1 MLDVAVIGAGIV
13 GLSTATYLRREGHAV
28 TLIDPLSAGGGASY
42 GNAGMIS
49 VDSTVPM
56 AMPGM
61 LKNVPRW
68 LRDPTGPLFVDP
80 KYFPK
85 AMPWLLKWAR
95 AGRMANVRVASQ
107 GLKQL
112 HESALDHYRELLGPA
127 DFNDL
132 IRVTGQIHI
141 WDSEQL
147 SVSERVAATLR
158 SEQGIEVQSLTRD
171 ELRERVPELTPT
183 VKRALLFPRNGNAV
197 NPLRLMRTLAERL
210 REDGGKLIQER
221 VQRIFPR
228 DGTFRVM
235 TNLNEYG
242 FDRVVVAAGAW
253 SKALLAPMGVSLPLE
268 TERGYHVQIGDPG
281 IEIGIPILH
290 KGRGFSTSPM
300 EMGLRFA
307 GTVEIAG
314 LDAPPNEQRGQALL
328 SHARALYPNLRTDN
342 YKLWLGFRP
351 SFPDSLPVIDEVAAY
366 PGLYMAFGHG
376 HTGLTG
382 GPSTGKL
389 MAQLVSGTRP
399 YLDMTPYRLS
409 RF

>member
-1 MLDVAVIGAGIV
+1 MISVAVIGAGIV
-13 GLSTATYLRREGHAV
+13 GLSSATFLRREGHAV
-28 TLIDPLSAGGGASY
+28 TIIDPLSAGGGASY

-49 VDSTVPM
+49 VDSTIPM

-61 LKNVPRW
+61 LKNVPKW
-68 LRDPTGPLFVDP
+68 LSDPTGPLFVDP

-85 AMPWLLKWAR
+85 AFPWLLKWAK
-95 AGRMANVRVASQ
+95 AGRMANVRVASR

-112 HESALDHYRELLGPA
+112 HESALDQYREMLGPA
-127 DFNDL
+127 AFDDL

-141 WDSEQL
+141 WDSEQP

-158 SEQGIEVQSLTRD
+158 GEQGIEVQALSR
-171 ELRERVPELTPT
+171 EMLRERVPELSPSI
-183 VKRALLFPRNGNAV
+183 KRALLFPRNGNAV
-197 NPLRLMRTLAERL
+197 NPLRLMRTLAELL
-210 REDGGKLIQER
+210 RQDGANLIEER
-221 VQRIFPR
+221 VMRIFPQ
-228 DGTFRVM
+228 DGQFRVM

-253 SKALLAPMGVSLPLE
+253 SKKLLAPLGVMLPME
-268 TERGYHVQIGDPG
+268 TERGYHVQVEDPG
-281 IEIGIPILH
+281 IRIDVPILH

-328 SHARALYPNLRTDN
+328 SHARALYPNLKTDN

-351 SFPDSLPVIDEVAAY
+351 SFPDSLPVIDEAARL
-366 PGLYMAFGHG
+366 PGLYMACGHG

-382 GPSTGKL
+382 GPMTGRL
-389 MAQLVSGTRP
+389 IAQLVSGAAP
-399 YLDMTPYRLS
+399 SLDMAPYRLS

>member
-95 AGRMANVRVASQ
+95 AGRMANVRAASL

-253 SKALLAPMGVSLPLE
+253 SKTLLAPMGVSLPLE
-268 TERGYHVQIGDPG
+268 TERGYHVQINDPG
-281 IEIGIPILH
+281 IEISIPILH

-351 SFPDSLPVIDEVAAY
+351 SFPDSLPVIDEVAAH